1 MRRVA
6 RAAAVPA
13 CVVLFATCG
22 DAGPSAGVATR
33 LLFATHPTTV
43 TAGDIIAPAVKV
55 RVVDAE
61 DRTVTGSS
69 VSITIAITGSTG
81 TAGAVLSGTLTRPTV
96 AGVATF
102 DDLSI
107 DKSGSGYTL
116 RTTAGTLTP
125 DISVSFG
132 VSAAAPIATGLAFV
146 VEPARTEPGDS
157 ISPGVQVAILDQ
169 FGQPHPTATSTVD
182 LQLGGIPSGATL
194 SGTTSVQAI
203 AGIATFP
210 DLSIDQAGNGY
221 TLVATSIGLTG
232 ATATSFDIGRVFV
245 AITAGGRH
253 TCGLGASGSAW
264 CWGDNS
270 TGQLGDGGTVQHT
283 TPTPVGGAL
292 EFIELSAGFEHTCGI
307 TVDHTAYCWGANG
320 SGELGDS
327 TNAPRNLPV
336 PVAGALD
343 FIHLSAGY
351 NHTCGITSA
360 HAAYCWGRN
369 DLGQLGD
376 STGNPSAVPT
386 PAAGG
391 LQFILIS
398 TRIHTCAVA
407 ADNTV
412 YCWGRNVEGQLGD
425 GAPTLYRNTP
435 TPVAAPIAFS
445 SVSVGD
451 FHTCGITTNNIANCW
466 GEGWTPSPTQ
476 ILPPAF
482 IQLDAGARHTCGI
495 NPTSVALCWGN
506 NVYGELGDGT
516 LNPHDPLRV
525 AGTLTFAQVSAGN
538 VHTCGITTGRILYC
552 WGYNFYGGLGDG
564 TTVNRLI
571 PTRVA
576 D

>member
-1 MRRVA
+1 MRRFFQAVA
-6 RAAAVPA
+6 APA
-13 CVVLFATCG
+13 CVILFATCG
-22 DAGPSAGVATR
+22 ETEPSAGVATR
-33 LLFATHPTTV
+33 LLFAAHPSAV
-43 TAGDIIAPAVKV
+43 TAGNTIAPAVKV

-61 DRTVTGSS
+61 DRTVTGSA

-81 TAGAVLSGTLTRPTV
+81 TAGAVLGGTLTRPAV

-102 DDLSI
+102 SDLSI
-107 DKSGSGYTL
+107 DKPGSGYTL
-116 RTTAGTLTP
+116 RATAGTLTP
-125 DISVSFG
+125 DVSVSFA

-169 FGQPHPTATSTVD
+169 FGQPHPTATSTVA
-182 LQLGGIPSGATL
+182 LTLGGIPSGATL
-194 SGTTSVQAI
+194 TGTTTVQAI

-210 DLSIDQAGNGY
+210 DLSIDQAGSGY
-221 TLVATSIGLTG
+221 TLVATSAGLTG
-232 ATATSFDIGRVFV
+232 AITTSFDIGRVFV

-253 TCGLGASGSAW
+253 TCGLGASGTAW

-270 TGQLGDGGTVQHT
+270 SGQLGDGSTIQRT
-283 TPTPVGGAL
+283 TPTPVGGSL
-292 EFIELSAGFEHTCGI
+292 QFVELTAGYEHTCGI
-307 TVDHTAYCWGANG
+307 TIDSAGYCWGANTTG
-320 SGELGDS
+320 QLGDS
-327 TNAPRNLPV
+327 TNAPRDLPS

-343 FIHLSAGY
+343 FLHVSAGY

-360 HAAYCWGRN
+360 HLAYCWGRN

-376 STGNPSAVPT
+376 SSGNPTAVP
-386 PAAGG
+386 ARVAGG
-391 LQFILIS
+391 LLFTLIS

-407 ADNTV
+407 SDNTA

-425 GAPTLYRNTP
+425 GAPTHYRNTP
-435 TPVAAPIAFS
+435 TPVASPIAFS

-476 ILPPAF
+476 VLPPAF
-482 IQLDAGARHTCGI
+482 IQLDAGAHHTCGV
-495 NPTSVALCWGN
+495 NAASVALCWGT

-516 LNPHDPLRV
+516 LNGHDPLRV
-525 AGTLTFAQVSAGN
+525 AGTLPFAEVSAGN
-538 VHTCGITTGRILYC
+538 VHSCGTTTGRITYC

>member
-1 MRRVA
+1 MRFRTVRRVF

-13 CVVLFATCG
+13 CVVVFATCG

-33 LLFATHPTTV
+33 LLFAKHPADV

-61 DRTVTGSS
+61 DRTVTGSN

-81 TAGAVLSGTLTRPTV
+81 TAGAVLSGTLIRPTV

-116 RTTAGTLTP
+116 RATAGTLTP

-146 VEPARTEPGDS
+146 VEPGRTEPGDS

-182 LQLGGIPSGATL
+182 LQLSGTPSGATL
-194 SGTTSVQAI
+194 TGTTSVQAI

-210 DLSIDQAGNGY
+210 DLRIDQAGNGY
-221 TLVATSIGLTG
+221 TLVATSSGLTG
-232 ATATSFDIGRVFV
+232 ATTTSFDIGRVLV

-253 TCGLGASGSAW
+253 TCGLGASGTAW

-270 TGQLGDGGTVQHT
+270 SGQLGDGSTVQRT
-283 TPTPVGGAL
+283 TPTPVGGGV
-292 EFIELSAGFEHTCGI
+292 EFIELTAGFEHTCGI
-307 TVDHTAYCWGANG
+307 TLDHTAYCWGANTTG
-320 SGELGDS
+320 QLGDS
-327 TNAPRNLPV
+327 TNSPRNLPA
-336 PVAGALD
+336 PVTGALD
-343 FIHLSAGY
+343 FIRLSAGY

-360 HAAYCWGRN
+360 HVAFCWGRN

-376 STGNPSAVPT
+376 STGNPTAVP
-386 PAAGG
+386 ARVAGG
-391 LQFILIS
+391 LLFTLIS

-407 ADNTV
+407 ADNTA

-425 GAPTLYRNTP
+425 GAPAPYRNAPTGVTP
-435 TPVAAPIAFS
+435 PITFS

-451 FHTCGITTNNIANCW
+451 FHTCGITTSNIAHCW
-466 GEGWTPSPTQ
+466 GQGWTPSPTQ
-476 ILPPAF
+476 ILPSSF
-482 IQLDAGARHTCGI
+482 IQLDAGAHHTCGI
-495 NPTSVALCWGN
+495 NPASVALC
-506 NVYGELGDGT
+506 
-516 LNPHDPLRV
+516 
-525 AGTLTFAQVSAGN
+525 
-538 VHTCGITTGRILYC
+538 
-552 WGYNFYGGLGDG
+552 
-564 TTVNRLI
+564 
-571 PTRVA
+571 
-576 D
+576 